1 MLIYDKT
8 PLFDKYVAKD
18 VAAIYP
24 WSLSIVDC
32 YFIYNAFKTLIGS
45 SNVNLIRLWDDHC
58 NKELLTLRSAYDL
71 YDADTKAYGSE
82 VVIIHPESNSRCYWD
97 PQERFVL
104 VLGSESFLR
113 IARPYPVDI
122 EEHRYTEEMESPE
135 KLAQIYSK
143 LRKRQ
148 TRP

>member
-1 MLIYDKT
+1 MLIYGKT

-32 YFIYNAFKTLIGS
+32 YFIYNAFKASAGS
-45 SNVNLIRLWDDHC
+45 NSVCLIRLWDDDC
-58 NKELLTLRSAYDL
+58 NKELLTLSSAYDL

-82 VVIIHPESNSRCYWD
+82 VVILHPESNSRCYWD

-104 VLGSESFLR
+104 VLGSESFLS

-122 EEHRYTEEMESPE
+122 EEHRYAEEMDSSEE
-135 KLAQIYSK
+135 LAHVYSS
-143 LRKRQ
+143 LRNR
-148 TRP
+148 